1 MYYYLR
7 KFIAMFF
14 TIIIVTLI
22 TFFSFEIIP
31 GDPVLSKLGIDADE
45 AQIASLRAELGLD
58 MPIPV
63 RYIKW
68 VGNILKGDLGESVRF
83 SLPVYDLI
91 KTRLPVTFSL
101 MIISILITLAVGIP
115 LGILSAKYNNRI
127 GGFFINFIT
136 QIFLAIPSFW
146 VGIMLIMI
154 FGVILKWFSPGG
166 YVSWSENPA
175 ESIKSVI
182 LPSVAIALPNIA
194 IVIRYL
200 KNSVLEQMK
209 KDYVRMAYSKGLNSF
224 RVMKNHVIRNAVIPV
239 ITVLGMIISSVL
251 AGSLIV
257 EQVFTL
263 PGIGR
268 LLISAIG
275 NRDLPLVEG
284 MILYISF
291 TVLFINFIIDIL
303 YKFIDP
309 RIKYD

>member
-45 AQIASLRAELGLD
+45 AQIASLRTELGLD

-115 LGILSAKYNNRI
+115 LGIMSAKYNNRI
-127 GGFFINFIT
+127 CGFFINFIT

-175 ESIKSVI
+175 ESIKSLI

-224 RVMKNHVIRNAVIPV
+224 KVMKNHVIRNAVIPV